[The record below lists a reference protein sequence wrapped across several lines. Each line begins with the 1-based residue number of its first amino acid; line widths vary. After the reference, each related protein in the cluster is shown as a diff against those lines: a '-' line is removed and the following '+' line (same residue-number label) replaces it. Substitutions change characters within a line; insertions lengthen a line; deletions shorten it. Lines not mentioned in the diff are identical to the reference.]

1 MVWDK
6 VEVIQKYGR
15 TCVDC
20 ALQDVEG
27 DGHRGTHSALALIVT
42 VTIAYRR
49 NEHVRL

>member
-27 DGHRGTHSALALIVT
+27 DGHRGTHGAVALIVT
-42 VTIAYRR
+42 VTIAYSTM
-49 NEHVRL
+49 HLVRL